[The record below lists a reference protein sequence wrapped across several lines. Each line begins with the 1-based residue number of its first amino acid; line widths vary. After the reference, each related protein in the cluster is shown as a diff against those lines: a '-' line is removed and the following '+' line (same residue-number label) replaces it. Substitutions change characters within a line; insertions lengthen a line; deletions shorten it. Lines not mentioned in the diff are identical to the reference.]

1 MANIMDYLDW
11 RGDLSFE
18 QSPFNEVDNLIL
30 CKLCNVDLTGIVPE
44 AGSAV
49 TASEAAERYF
59 ATHSENERLGV
70 FIPTDVLP
78 MFRRMTET
86 VRFGGIHMSDYINRI
101 DMAREEQFSAL
112 TIGLS
117 DGTKFITF
125 RGTDDTIVAWKENFN
140 MSSFDAVPAQTDASA
155 YLLSSSQR
163 SDGPIRVGGHSKGG
177 NLAVYAAMH
186 NPSEVQD
193 RIINVYNNDGP
204 GFRESVLDTPEYR
217 RIRMKV
223 VTLVPQYSLVGMLLS
238 HEEEYE
244 IIKSDEAG
252 IAAHNGFTWEVRGVR
267 FVRSGDF
274 ALRSRLFDS
283 AVHAWET
290 GMDLKQRRQFV
301 DTLFAIL
308 TSTGAKTLTDLNEH
322 KLRQA
327 IEIANGLYQDREQR
341 ELIVMTLELL
351 IKEYMNSARAVLP
364 IPKIP
369 LKGVLGRKKKP
380 EDGE

>member
-11 RGDLSFE
+11 RGDLGFA

-44 AGSAV
+44 SERTITV
-49 TASEAAERYF
+49 FEAADRYF
-59 ATHSENERLGV
+59 ATHSGKERLGV
-70 FIPTDVLP
+70 FIPTEVLP
-78 MFRRMTET
+78 MFRKLGET
-86 VRFGGIHMSDYINRI
+86 VRFGTLLLSDYINRI
-101 DMAREEQFSAL
+101 DIAREEQFSAL

-125 RGTDDTIVAWKENFN
+125 RGTDDTIVAWKENLN
-140 MSSFDAVPAQTDASA
+140 MTFDAVPAQSDALT
-155 YLLSSSQR
+155 YLLSCARR
-163 SDGPIRVGGHSKGG
+163 SDWPIRVGGHSKGG

-186 NPSEVQD
+186 NPPEVQE

-217 RIRMKV
+217 RIRKKV

-244 IIKSDEAG
+244 IIESGEAG
-252 IAAHNGFTWEVRGVR
+252 IAAHNGFTWKVKGTR
-267 FVRSGDF
+267 FVRCADF
-274 ALRSRLFDS
+274 SLRSRLLDKTFQ
-283 AVHAWET
+283 AWEK
-290 GMDLKQRRQFV
+290 GLDLKQRRQFA
-301 DTLFAIL
+301 DTLYAVL
-308 TSTGAKTLTDLNEH
+308 TSTGAATLTDLNEH

-327 IEIANGLYQDREQR
+327 IEIANGLHQDREQR
-341 ELIVMTLELL
+341 ELLVVTLELL
-351 IKEYMNSARAVLP
+351 IKEYINSARAVLP

-369 LKGVLGRKKKP
+369 LKGVISRKKKP
-380 EDGE
+380 ADSK